1 VEQEVTVA
9 RQIPRPFK
17 YEWGSGQVVEEVSA
31 PNPHYEPAIQLLVC
45 EGGEHDGEEQ
55 LRFCFYSP
63 RGAFQRHPMVID
75 QRDIEELRAGLKH
88 APRIR
93 ALLERLASG

>member
-1 VEQEVTVA
+1 VILMA
-9 RQIPRPFK
+9 RQVPRPFK
-17 YEWGSGQVVEEVSA
+17 YDWGSGHVVEEVA
-31 PNPHYEPAIQLLVC
+31 AANPHYEPAIQLLVC
-45 EGGEHDGEEQ
+45 EGGDHDGEEH

-75 QRDIEELRAGLKH
+75 RRDIAELRAALED

-93 ALLERLASG
+93 ALLKELVD

>member
-1 VEQEVTVA
+1 VTTVA
-9 RQIPRPFK
+9 RQLPRPFR

-31 PNPHYEPAIQLLVC
+31 PNPHYEPVIQLLVC

-63 RGAFQRHPMVID
+63 RGAFQRHPLVID
-75 QRDIEELRAGLKH
+75 ERDIDELNAALER

-93 ALLERLASG
+93 ALLERLVAD